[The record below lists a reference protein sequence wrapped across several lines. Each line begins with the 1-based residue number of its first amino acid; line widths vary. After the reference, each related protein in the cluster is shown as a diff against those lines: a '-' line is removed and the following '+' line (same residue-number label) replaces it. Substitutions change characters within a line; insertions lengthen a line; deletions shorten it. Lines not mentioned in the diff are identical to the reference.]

1 MSTARQDIARLAAA
15 LAAGLLFG
23 LGLAVSGMVNPAK
36 VLGFL
41 DIFGHWDPSLAGVMA
56 TAIPVTAVFY
66 RLAARRPAALTGRP
80 LPPSPARPI
89 DRRLVAGA
97 LLFGVGW
104 GAVGFCPG
112 PAIEALV
119 LDGRAW
125 IFVGAMAA
133 GMLGSKCWSRRSSI
147 RAHDAGTEGDA

>member
-1 MSTARQDIARLAAA
+1 MSTDIARLAAA
-15 LAAGLLFG
+15 LAASLLFG

-41 DIFGHWDPSLAGVMA
+41 DIFGNWDPSLAGVMA
-56 TAIPVTAVFY
+56 TAIPVTALFY
-66 RLAARRPAALTGRP
+66 RLAASRPASLTGRP
-80 LPPSPARPI
+80 LPPPPARAI
-89 DRRLVAGA
+89 DRRLVVGA

-125 IFVGAMAA
+125 MFVAAMAV
-133 GMLGSKCWSRRSSI
+133 GMLVSRWWSVPNKADS
-147 RAHDAGTEGDA
+147 RAKPTHGVK

>member
-1 MSTARQDIARLAAA
+1 MSSARQEIARQGIA
-15 LAAGLLFG
+15 LGAGLLFG
-23 LGLAVSGMVNPAK
+23 LGLALSGMVNPAK

-66 RLAARRPAALTGRP
+66 RLAARRRTSLTGRP
-80 LPPSPARPI
+80 LPPPPAPVI
-89 DRRLVAGA
+89 DRPLVIGA

-104 GAVGFCPG
+104 GVVGFCPG
-112 PAIEALV
+112 PALEALV

-133 GMLGSKCWSRRSSI
+133 GMLVHKWWSGRRI
-147 RAHDAGTEGDA
+147 KARGTCNRTDP